1 MQKSTV
7 KSKVYSIQQ
16 EELVRNYNFKN
27 LIIYKRNKNVKYLRI
42 QFSSVQLLSHV
53 RLFVTPWTAAHQ
65 APCSSPTP
73 RVYSNSCP
81 LCQWCHPTI
90 SYSVVPS
97 SCLQSFS
104 ASGAFQMNEFFASGS
119 QSIRVSASASV
130 LSMNIQDWFPLG
142 WTGWISLLS
151 KRLQLWS
158 SSTPQFIGAQL
169 SL

>member
-42 QFSSVQLLSHV
+42 QLSSVQLLSHV

-81 LCQWCHPTI
+81 LCQ
-90 SYSVVPS
+90 
-97 SCLQSFS
+97 
-104 ASGAFQMNEFFASGS
+104 
-119 QSIRVSASASV
+119 
-130 LSMNIQDWFPLG
+130 
-142 WTGWISLLS
+142 
-151 KRLQLWS
+151 
-158 SSTPQFIGAQL
+158 
-169 SL
+169 